1 MARVDS
7 EVRVNNMDGI
17 NKLLY
22 NNKDNN
28 LERLLTKEEIMEH
41 LHIKNYRTF
50 MELISNKNLPYLKIG
65 KKYLIPLDEF
75 KKWEKNM
82 LFK

>member
-1 MARVDS
+1 MVRVDL

>member
-1 MARVDS
+1 VVKVDS

>member
-7 EVRVNNMDGI
+7 EVRVNNMDGT

-22 NNKDNN
+22 NNKNNN

>member
-1 MARVDS
+1 
-7 EVRVNNMDGI
+7 MDGI

-22 NNKDNN
+22 NNKNNN

>member
-1 MARVDS
+1 
-7 EVRVNNMDGI
+7 MDGI

>member
-1 MARVDS
+1 
-7 EVRVNNMDGI
+7 MDGI

-22 NNKDNN
+22 NNKNNN

-50 MELISNKNLPYLKIG
+50 MELISNKNLPYHKIG